1 MSSRTY
7 TKKMWTAAG
16 TLTDHRCVAGNIPRI
31 LGAYAGPHAIE
42 PKLNEAVMVTVNSVN
57 NCPYC
62 KGLHGEL
69 ARMAGVEDPMRLM
82 GAQSVDECRQVV
94 DEPAITYARVFAENN
109 GRGPQ
114 LAGAFATLVASE
126 GTGRAQSVRAL
137 CWFLAWGSL
146 GGNTLNA
153 FLSRLSGAKKTGS
166 SVLFELV
173 FFLYY
178 SPLFLLIALVNA
190 MLRFLPTV
198 PAWFSSFFGVVLTC
212 IASIWILPLGILSVI
227 FRGRPGVLAAG

>member
-1 MSSRTY
+1 MTSGAY
-7 TKKMWTAAG
+7 TKKMWTAGGVLA
-16 TLTDHRCVAGNIPRI
+16 DHRCVAGSLLRI
-31 LGAYAGPHAIE
+31 LGAYVGPHAIE

-57 NCPYC
+57 SCPYC
-62 KGLHGEL
+62 RGLHGEL

-82 GAQSVDECRQVV
+82 GAQSVDECRLVV
-94 DEPAITYARVFAENN
+94 DEPAITYARIFAENN

-114 LAGAFATLVASE
+114 LAEAFASLEDSE
-126 GTGRAQSVRAL
+126 GAGRAKSVRAL

-153 FLSRLSGAKKTGS
+153 FLSRLTGAPKTGS

-178 SPLFLLIALVNA
+178 GPLFLLITVVNA
-190 MLRFLPTV
+190 MLRFFPTV
-198 PAWFSSFFGVVLTC
+198 PAWFSSFFGVVLTF
-212 IASIWILPLGILSVI
+212 IAGTWILPLGILSVI